1 MLVAGNWK
9 MHGSQ
14 AMVRGILPVLA
25 AELRSV
31 ELDVVVCPPF
41 PYLSMV
47 VECASGSVVA
57 VGAQDL
63 HPAASGAHTG
73 EVSGQMLRD
82 VGCEW
87 VIIGHSE
94 RRADSGETDAIVARK
109 VNAAL
114 DVGLTPIVCVGE
126 TREQRESGR
135 TFDVVATQ
143 LASVLECAGPE
154 RLRSLVLAYEPV
166 WAIGT
171 GLTASPEQAQ
181 EVHLRVRQQ
190 VEAFAP
196 GAESAMRVVYGGSVK
211 AANAS
216 ALFAMPD
223 IDGGLI
229 GGASLDA
236 GEFAAICR
244 AAEGR
249 PWNK

>member
-14 AMVRGILPVLA
+14 AMVRGVIPVLA

-41 PYLSMV
+41 PYLSMAS
-47 VECASGSVVA
+47 ECARGSAVT

-94 RRADSGETDAIVARK
+94 RRADNGETDAIVARK

-114 DVGLTPIVCVGE
+114 EAGLSPIVCVGE
-126 TREQRESGR
+126 TREEREGGR
-135 TFDVVATQ
+135 TFEVVAAQ
-143 LASVLECAGPE
+143 LAAVLECAGPE

-181 EVHLRVRQQ
+181 DVHLRLRRQ
-190 VEAFAP
+190 VEGSAS
-196 GAESAMRVVYGGSVK
+196 GAGSALRVLYGGSVK
-211 AANAS
+211 AANAA

-229 GGASLDA
+229 GGASLDT

>member
-135 TFDVVATQ
+135 TFDV
-143 LASVLECAGPE
+143 AG
-154 RLRSLVLAYEPV
+154 
-166 WAIGT
+166 
-171 GLTASPEQAQ
+171 
-181 EVHLRVRQQ
+181 
-190 VEAFAP
+190 
-196 GAESAMRVVYGGSVK
+196 
-211 AANAS
+211 
-216 ALFAMPD
+216 
-223 IDGGLI
+223 
-229 GGASLDA
+229 
-236 GEFAAICR
+236 R
-244 AAEGR
+244 ADL
-249 PWNK
+249 